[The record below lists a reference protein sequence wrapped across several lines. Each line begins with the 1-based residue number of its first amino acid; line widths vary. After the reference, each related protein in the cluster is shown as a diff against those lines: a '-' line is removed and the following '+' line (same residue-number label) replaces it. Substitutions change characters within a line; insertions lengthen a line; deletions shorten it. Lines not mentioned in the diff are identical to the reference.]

1 MTQSQSMNNSGSDVC
16 ESVVALMQEIELSV
30 AIIDEKRMKQVVE
43 EYSDHEREFLEEG
56 KDPS

>member
-30 AIIDEKRMKQVVE
+30 AIIDEKRMKQWWK
-43 EYSDHEREFLEEG
+43 STATMSGSF
-56 KDPS
+56 

>member
-1 MTQSQSMNNSGSDVC
+1 MNNSGSDVC

-43 EYSDHEREFLEEG
+43 EYSDHEREFLEEE